1 MEIIHIYNYFY
12 RMQIKVLVNWHIHI
26 RDTGW
31 MHTFKRDGNWSLVLM
46 AQRVEML
53 LHQEYL

>member
-1 MEIIHIYNYFY
+1 
-12 RMQIKVLVNWHIHI
+12 MQIKVLVNWHIHI

-31 MHTFKRDGNWSLVLM
+31 MHTFKRDGNWSLVLINM